1 MSYQTPARGPERKKA
16 TVRGLTVAMT
26 RFNQM
31 VTACGSRAVSTAAT
45 AYSSQPGQAQERQS
59 AGSWDRGEED
69 LLGNPATLNTGN
81 TPLNVGEPLDVL
93 TVGDVELANQD
104 SAGSVRCAIGC
115 RLGGEYR
122 PSPD

>member
-1 MSYQTPARGPERKKA
+1 MLLTPTVPYAAIIVTASGRLSIENRQKSLMRIPNCSCASGIEAPKHQGIQASSEIGLGDLSYQPPAGPERKKA

-59 AGSWDRGEED
+59 AGSWD
-69 LLGNPATLNTGN
+69 
-81 TPLNVGEPLDVL
+81 
-93 TVGDVELANQD
+93 
-104 SAGSVRCAIGC
+104 
-115 RLGGEYR
+115 
-122 PSPD
+122 